1 MAKIHNP
8 QNQFG
13 KDLATHEYVE
23 DNINILRTK
32 VDKSFGDGIISDNNY
47 LTISAEEITDETGTY
62 WKTTN
67 TLNVHDDGNN
77 ILDADDNT
85 LTNKVIG
92 AKTVKKSIEES
103 RLDVYNMD
111 DVEVNKVVDSFN
123 NLNKIKFAGKYVN
136 VVSGAEDGE
145 IVVYINE
152 DNSLP
157 TLTEKPEQSY
167 KNEVEKRFIYGVP
180 EGATFDEFLTGGKS
194 YSQVAK
200 RHDIEHLTYEYTA
213 GAFSLS
219 KSDYTFFLDYKINN
233 VDKSVKMVLNELFK
247 SDDRDSTK
255 EINGTTIKDGHTIK
269 FRRQNFGIRC
279 CCSW

>member
-1 MAKIHNP
+1 MAKINNP
-8 QNQFG
+8 QDQYG
-13 KDLATHEYVE
+13 RDLATHEYVE

-32 VDKSFGDGIISDNNY
+32 VDKSFGDGIISDNDY
-47 LTISAEEITDETGTY
+47 LTISAEEITDEAGTY

-77 ILDADDNT
+77 ILDADDDT

-111 DVEVNKVVDSFN
+111 DVVVTNIVDSFN

-136 VVSGAEDGE
+136 IVSDESDPGS

-157 TLTEKPEQSY
+157 ALTEKPECSY

-180 EGATFDEFLTGGKS
+180 AGATFDEFLTGGKS

-219 KSDYTFFLDYKINN
+219 KSDYTFFLNYKINN

-247 SDDRDSTK
+247 SDDRRFTK

-269 FRRQNFGIRC
+269 FER
-279 CCSW
+279 